1 MVENDLHSISPDL
14 EAATAALGTVH
25 PIGHMGEPDNIA

>member
-1 MVENDLHSISPDL
+1 MVENDLHSISPDR
-14 EAATAALGTVH
+14 EAAKAALGSVH

>member
-1 MVENDLHSISPDL
+1 MVENDLHSTSPDL
-14 EAATAALGTVH
+14 EAAKATLGSVH